1 MASALET
8 LCGQAFG
15 AGQVHMLGVYLQRS
29 WIILISTAIV
39 LSPLYVFANPILRL
53 LGQDE
58 QIAQLASEFTLALL
72 PRMFAMAVNFPTQK
86 FLQAQSKVG
95 VMAWIGLVAL
105 IFHVFLLWLF
115 IVFLDWGLGG
125 AAAAV
130 DISNC
135 FIAIAQIVYVVVWCR
150 DAWQGFSWL
159 AFKDIWG
166 FVRLSFASAVMFCL
180 EIWYMMVL
188 VVLAGHLSN
197 AEIAVGA
204 ISIW

>member
-1 MASALET
+1 MGSALET

-29 WIILISTAIV
+29 WIILIGTAIV
-39 LSPLYVFANPILRL
+39 LSPLYVFATPILRL

-72 PRMFAMAVNFPTQK
+72 PCMFALAFTFPTQK
-86 FLQAQSKVG
+86 FLQAQSKLG

-105 IFHVFLLWLF
+105 ISHVFLLWLF
-115 IVFLDWGLGG
+115 IFFLDWGLGG
-125 AAAAV
+125 AAAAHV
-130 DISNC
+130 ISNW
-135 FIAIAQIVYVVVWCR
+135 FIAIAQIVYVVGWCR
-150 DAWQGFSWL
+150 DGWQGLSWL

-166 FVRLSFASAVMFCL
+166 FVRLSLASAVMLCL
-180 EIWYMMVL
+180 ELWYMMVL
-188 VVLAGHLSN
+188 VVLTGNLNN

>member
-1 MASALET
+1 MGSALET

-29 WIILISTAIV
+29 WIILIGSAIA

-72 PRMFAMAVNFPTQK
+72 PRMFALAVTFPTQK

-125 AAAAV
+125 AAAAF
-130 DISNC
+130 DISNW
-135 FIAIAQIVYVVVWCR
+135 FIAIAQIAYVVVWCR
-150 DAWQGFSWL
+150 DAWQGLSWL

-166 FVRLSFASAVMFCL
+166 FVRLSLASAVMLCL

-188 VVLAGHLSN
+188 VVLTGHLSN

>member
-1 MASALET
+1 MGSALET

-29 WIILISTAIV
+29 WIILIGTAIV

-72 PRMFAMAVNFPTQK
+72 PRMFALAVNFPTQK

-105 IFHVFLLWLF
+105 MFHVFLLWLF

-125 AAAAV
+125 AAAAF
-130 DISNC
+130 DISNW

-150 DAWQGFSWL
+150 DAWQGLSWL
-159 AFKDIWG
+159 AFKDIWS
-166 FVRLSFASAVMFCL
+166 FVRLSLASAVMLCL

-188 VVLAGHLSN
+188 VVLTGHLSN

>member
-1 MASALET
+1 MGSALET

-115 IVFLDWGLGG
+115 IVFLDWGQGG

-150 DAWQGFSWL
+150 DAW
-159 AFKDIWG
+159 
-166 FVRLSFASAVMFCL
+166 
-180 EIWYMMVL
+180 
-188 VVLAGHLSN
+188 
-197 AEIAVGA
+197 
-204 ISIW
+204 